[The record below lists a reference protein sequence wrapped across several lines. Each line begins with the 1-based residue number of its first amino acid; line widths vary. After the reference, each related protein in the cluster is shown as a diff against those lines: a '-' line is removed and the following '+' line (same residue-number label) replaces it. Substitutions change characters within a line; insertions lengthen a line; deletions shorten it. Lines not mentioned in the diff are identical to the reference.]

1 MHLIQTV
8 IKLDQSSY
16 FSLSLYLIPFTK
28 IIYLDAFPYSLT
40 YSFNIISLILFINP
54 FHYSVPLSLL
64 LLILTSLTGSLAAQI
79 GTQILSIALYKYL
92 DQISESVGGERGVK
106 APFIKTSSLIQGFD
120 PDRQQMRAIILYFPL
135 SFPIMLILSYPL
147 SFLLGLPLILSHI
160 LFLSFS
166 LILSFNN
173 GLYPVHLTFPLLNF
187 ISSGLRNGH
196 SNMYCIMYC
205 IWIR

>member
-54 FHYSVPLSLL
+54 FLYSVPLSLI
-64 LLILTSLTGSLAAQI
+64 LLILTSLTVSLAEQI
-79 GTQILSIALYKYL
+79 GTQILSTVLYKYL
-92 DQISESVGGERGVK
+92 DQISESFGGGGEGGGLK

-120 PDRQQMRAIILYFPL
+120 PDSQQMRAIILYFPL

-147 SFLLGLPLILSHI
+147 YFLLELPLTLSHF

-166 LILSFNN
+166 LILSFDNF
-173 GLYPVHLTFPLLNF
+173 LYPVPFNIFLT
-187 ISSGLRNGH
+187 
-196 SNMYCIMYC
+196 
-205 IWIR
+205 